1 MHGLNQDS
9 SPELELVKTALDK
22 LVDGAKL
29 QVARTGKAE
38 ATHPTVFTQDSA
50 MSAAVVTSVI
60 GGGGYFEKR
69 TGDFKKNM
77 NVAKTAAT
85 PKTTIIAEFNKSL
98 PIARTFLADQQQSA
112 VAKAVRQETQ
122 SWVSSRDRNAFGVY
136 AGGFATNTTIDGA
149 FVFSATHTN
158 QNGDTID
165 NLEAGALDDTT
176 LNASIVNLRGQVN
189 QSGVKVGY
197 EPDFLLTSSL
207 GHKNGMTVAK
217 SVLRPGTGNNDMNYV
232 SEMFPGM
239 EVVYNQFLDDTS
251 TTAYFIGA
259 AGHGISRFER
269 EAFHTDM
276 VDWKVQAAANGIN
289 AYTYLM
295 IAREE
300 VDAIEYSGLVGST
313 GV

>member
-9 SPELELVKTALDK
+9 SPDLELVKTALDK
-22 LVDGAKL
+22 LVDGARL

-38 ATHPTVFTQDSA
+38 ATDSVVFTQDTA
-50 MSAAVVTSVI
+50 TNAAVVTSVI

-77 NVAKTAAT
+77 NVSKKASA
-85 PKTTIIAEFNKSL
+85 PKTTIIAEFNKNL

-112 VAKAVRQETQ
+112 VAKAIRQETQ
-122 SWVSSRDRNAFGVY
+122 SWISSRDRNAMAVY
-136 AGGFATNTTIDGA
+136 SGGFATTTTVDGA
-149 FVFSATHTN
+149 FLFSATHTN
-158 QNGDTID
+158 ENSDTID
-165 NLEAGALDDTT
+165 NLESGALDDTT
-176 LNASIVNLRGQVN
+176 LNATIVSLRGQIN
-189 QSGVKVGY
+189 QGGVKVGY
-197 EPDFLLTSSL
+197 EPDFLLTSST
-207 GHKNGMTVAK
+207 GHKGGMTVAK
-217 SVLRPGTGNNDMNYV
+217 SVLRAGTGNNDLNYY

-239 EVVYNQFLDDTS
+239 KVVYNAFLDDVS
-251 TTAYFIGA
+251 TTAYFVGA
-259 AGHGISRFER
+259 SGHGVTRFER

-300 VDAIEYSGLVGST
+300 VDALEYSGLVGST